1 MASYD
6 FNLIGDS
13 GFVED
18 PSKVTPENPTGG
30 FFTGFEPVVAPAM
43 GALTDGTTDTAFT
56 VGETLFS
63 GFDING
69 NRIPVGTFVGTTV
82 VQDVTYLV
90 VNTPDG
96 VTGNPSTHYDF
107 FAFNA
112 DPAQVV
118 ADFNAW
124 LPGGNANLPITGLD
138 TNPFPVCFGE
148 GSLIATP
155 EGECAVER
163 LQIGDLVL
171 TADGRQVPV
180 KWIGRQTVSK
190 LFTPRKEFTPVRVL
204 AGALG
209 NGVPHSDLVVTAA
222 HALVIN
228 GLAITAGALV
238 NGSSIINEPYDG
250 LPERVTYYHIET
262 EAHEVVL
269 ANGAAAETFVDYVTR
284 RHFDNFAEY
293 EALFGAEATIDEM
306 PLLRISS
313 SRLVPASIRALLAG
327 QQAA

>member
-6 FNLIGDS
+6 FNVIGGS
-13 GFVED
+13 GSVLE
-18 PSKVTPENPTGG
+18 PGVGPT
-30 FFTGFEPVVAPAM
+30 FTGFAPVVAPAM
-43 GALTDGTTDTAFT
+43 GTLTDGTDGNEFT
-56 VGETLFS
+56 VGETLYS
-63 GFDING
+63 GLDGNG
-69 NRIPVGTFVGTTV
+69 IPIAIGAFQGTKLLNG
-82 VQDVTYLV
+82 VTYLV
-90 VNTPDG
+90 VGPNGLTL
-96 VTGNPSTHYDF
+96 SHYDF
-107 FAFNA
+107 FAVST

-118 ADFNAW
+118 VNFEN
-124 LPGGNANLPITGLD
+124 LFGVGGTANFPASTLD
-138 TNPFPVCFGE
+138 LNVFIVCFAE

-163 LQIGDLVL
+163 LQIGDLVV

-180 KWIGRQTVSK
+180 KWIGQQTVSK

-238 NGSSIINEPYDG
+238 NGSSIINEPYED

-262 EAHEVVL
+262 EAHEVIL

-284 RHFDNFAEY
+284 RHFDNYAEY

-306 PLLRISS
+306 PMLRISS
-313 SRLVPASIRALLAG
+313 SRLVPASIRARLAG
-327 QQAA
+327 QKAA